1 MQMFTIYC
9 LLTMSEDWTKQN
21 WTKIIFFGDFVQ
33 FDNQN
38 LFQYLVWQ
46 NLMNGWAIVITA
58 SMGSLDLVHF
68 VSEVSLKVFL
78 ECQWDVA
85 DELFHGEDLIVPNL
99 SLVIHVQDLKRAD
112 LSTKNEQKT
121 QTSCSFRIFFPLIYV
136 TNVDY
141 KIKQGPYKRS
151 TSSGY
156 LSLGVFFQRCQLYS
170 MQ

>member
-1 MQMFTIYC
+1 MHIHVYC
-9 LLTMSEDWTKQN
+9 PLSVKQCL
-21 WTKIIFFGDFVQ
+21 KVEQ
-33 FDNQN
+33 K
-38 LFQYLVWQ
+38 YLVWQ

-58 SMGSLDLVHF
+58 SMRSLDLIHF
-68 VSEVSLKVFL
+68 VSEVSLEVFL

-99 SLVIHVQDLKRAD
+99 SLVIHIQDLKRAD

-141 KIKQGPYKRS
+141 KIKQGLYKRS